1 MFIWSAQGQVFSPET
16 AHGHK
21 SRRPERVIYACFVLH
36 NYCEA
41 WNDTVDTC
49 VEQEAIQYDRDLQPP
64 TQTNTYLTD

>member
-1 MFIWSAQGQVFSPET
+1 MDINLADLPS
-16 AHGHK
+16 
-21 SRRPERVIYACFVLH
+21 VIYACFVLH